1 MLLRKEKDE
10 TVKKN
15 LLSGYD
21 MITNPEKM
29 GERFKFFAMLSS
41 LYIILNVPSDERQS
55 AYMEV
60 TKHDI
65 INRSNIFVHT
75 LY

>member
-29 GERFKFFAMLSS
+29 GERFKFFAMLQKKKDDS
-41 LYIILNVPSDERQS
+41 YIPEGFKPLPI
-55 AYMEV
+55 
-60 TKHDI
+60 K
-65 INRSNIFVHT
+65 
-75 LY
+75 

>member
-29 GERFKFFAMLSS
+29 ASK
-41 LYIILNVPSDERQS
+41 N
-55 AYMEV
+55 
-60 TKHDI
+60 
-65 INRSNIFVHT
+65 
-75 LY
+75 